1 MKSLNNNNSLWVGI
15 AQLENREEYGCFKL
29 EFTCFCH
36 SKCFGWC
43 FDTCFLQK
51 FAFNKGK

>member
-36 SKCFGWC
+36 SKCLGWC